1 MKKGKGFEERIK
13 GRKSAEEDKI
23 IRKHIWTYLR
33 MISRA
38 GRLCPVEF
46 HPLQVTAW
54 AKKRTGKRAISD
66 SYISR
71 QIRWLKEIGSIDYQ
85 VVGRSK
91 YVLRGGDFR
100 YLDTQN
106 LIPYK
111 VAFSEPT
118 A

>member
-1 MKKGKGFEERIK
+1 
-13 GRKSAEEDKI
+13 
-23 IRKHIWTYLR
+23 

-71 QIRWLKEIGSIDYQ
+71 QIRWLKEIDQIHYHI
-85 VVGRSK
+85 VGRST
-91 YVLRGGDFR
+91 YILTYACFR
-100 YLDTQN
+100 DINTDETLT
-106 LIPYK
+106 YK
-111 VAFSEPT
+111 RAFAEF
-118 A
+118 

>member
-1 MKKGKGFEERIK
+1 MKKGFEKRIK
-13 GRKSAEEDKI
+13 SRKSQEEDNI

-46 HPLQVTAW
+46 HPLQVTEW

-71 QIRWLKEIGSIDYQ
+71 QIRYLKEIGQIRYH

-91 YVLRGGDFR
+91 YVLTSGLFR
-100 YLDTQN
+100 YARTHE

-111 VAFSEPT
+111 KAFSEVPHN
-118 A
+118 